1 MVLNIY
7 LYSDVLVCKSDKT
20 DCMIAKDF
28 TVQSMS

>member
-7 LYSDVLVCKSDKT
+7 LYSDVFVCNKA